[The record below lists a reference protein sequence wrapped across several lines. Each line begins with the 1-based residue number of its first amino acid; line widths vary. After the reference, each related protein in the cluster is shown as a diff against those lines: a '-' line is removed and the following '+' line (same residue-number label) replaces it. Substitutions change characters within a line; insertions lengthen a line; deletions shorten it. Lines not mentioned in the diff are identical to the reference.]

1 MNRLQKMAMFN
12 LGLAAAGLVFECVH
26 MLAPRGEPIRLV
38 LSVLILIITLPVAVS
53 YLRRRKIAKQG
64 GQLYDERDGA
74 IHQTALLVGLMSMFM
89 VVFLATLL
97 TFISLGP
104 GSSVRI
110 GTLLD
115 IFLLGALSLF
125 IAESLTIIIK
135 YGWGSTG
142 EQV

>member
-12 LGLAAAGLVFECVH
+12 LGLAGAGLVFECVD

-38 LSVLILIITLPVAVS
+38 LLVLILIITLALAVS
-53 YLRRRKIAKQG
+53 YLRRRKLAKQG
-64 GQLYDERDGA
+64 GQHYDERDGA
-74 IHQTALLVGLMSMFM
+74 IHQMALLVGLMSMLM

-104 GSSVRI
+104 GSSVEIR
-110 GTLLD
+110 TLLD

-125 IAESLTIIIK
+125 VAESLTIIVK
-135 YGWGSTG
+135 YGRVDTG